1 MEIIYMTNVEKLKK
15 IYAIDSNL
23 EDAYIL
29 PIVLKCQDLIIQ
41 PLFCEKDY
49 DKIIDEIANDSVSEQ
64 TAKILNYI
72 EPIIAQYVLAESIY
86 STAFKSKNNPDY
98 QENAKSLYTEINY
111 LNGKY
116 MADVKQYT
124 TKLYKYLCKIGIAHK
139 ESGAKFGICIW

>member
-1 MEIIYMTNVEKLKK
+1 MEIIYMTNVENLKK

-23 EDAYIL
+23 EDSYIL
-29 PIVLKCQDLIIQ
+29 PIILKCQDLIIQ
-41 PLFCEKDY
+41 PLFCSTYY
-49 DKIIDEIANDSVSEQ
+49 DKIIEEISTDTVTPQ
-64 TAKILNYI
+64 TATILSYI

-98 QENAKSLYTEINY
+98 QENSKSLYTEINY

-139 ESGAKFGICIW
+139 ESGAKFGICLW

>member
-1 MEIIYMTNVEKLKK
+1 MEIIYMTNVENLKK

-23 EDAYIL
+23 EDSYIL
-29 PIVLKCQDLIIQ
+29 PIILKCQDLIIQ
-41 PLFCEKDY
+41 PLFCSTDY
-49 DKIIDEIANDSVSEQ
+49 DKIIEEISTDTVSEQ
-64 TAKILNYI
+64 TANILKYI

-98 QENAKSLYTEINY
+98 QENSKALYTEINY

-139 ESGAKFGICIW
+139 ESGSKFGICIW

>member
-1 MEIIYMTNVEKLKK
+1 MEIIYMTNVENLKK

-23 EDAYIL
+23 EDSYIL
-29 PIVLKCQDLIIQ
+29 PIILKCQDLIIQ
-41 PLFCEKDY
+41 PLFCSKDY
-49 DKIIDEIANDSVSEQ
+49 DKIIEEISTDAVTEQ
-64 TAKILNYI
+64 TATILSYI

-98 QENAKSLYTEINY
+98 QENAKALYTEINY

-139 ESGAKFGICIW
+139 ESGSKFGICIW

>member
-1 MEIIYMTNVEKLKK
+1 MEIIYMTNVENLKK

-23 EDAYIL
+23 EDSYIL
-29 PIVLKCQDLIIQ
+29 PIILKCQDLIIQ
-41 PLFCEKDY
+41 PLFCSTDY
-49 DKIIDEIANDSVSEQ
+49 DKIIEEISTDTVTPQ
-64 TAKILNYI
+64 TATILSYI

-98 QENAKSLYTEINY
+98 QENSKSLYTEINY

>member
-1 MEIIYMTNVEKLKK
+1 MEIIYMTNVENLKK

-23 EDAYIL
+23 EDSYIL
-29 PIVLKCQDLIIQ
+29 PIILKCQDLIIQ
-41 PLFCEKDY
+41 PLFCSKDY
-49 DKIIDEIANDSVSEQ
+49 DKIIEEISTDTVTPQ
-64 TAKILNYI
+64 TANILKYI

>member
-1 MEIIYMTNVEKLKK
+1 MEIIYMTNVENLKK

-23 EDAYIL
+23 EDSYIL
-29 PIVLKCQDLIIQ
+29 PIILKCQDLIIQ
-41 PLFCEKDY
+41 PLFCSTDY
-49 DKIIDEIANDSVSEQ
+49 DKIIEEISTDTVTPQ
-64 TAKILNYI
+64 TATILSYI

-98 QENAKSLYTEINY
+98 QENSKSLYTEINY

-139 ESGAKFGICIW
+139 ESGAKFGICLW

>member
-23 EDAYIL
+23 EDSYIL
-29 PIVLKCQDLIIQ
+29 PIILKCQDLIIQ
-41 PLFCEKDY
+41 PLFCSKDY
-49 DKIIDEIANDSVSEQ
+49 DKIIEEISTDTVTPQ
-64 TAKILNYI
+64 TATILSYI

-98 QENAKSLYTEINY
+98 QENSKALYTEINY

>member
-1 MEIIYMTNVEKLKK
+1 MEIIYMTNVENLKK

-23 EDAYIL
+23 EDSYIL
-29 PIVLKCQDLIIQ
+29 PIILKCQDLIIQ
-41 PLFCEKDY
+41 PLFCSKDY
-49 DKIIDEIANDSVSEQ
+49 DKIIDEISTDTVTPQ
-64 TAKILNYI
+64 TATILSYI

-98 QENAKSLYTEINY
+98 QENSKALYTEINY

-139 ESGAKFGICIW
+139 ESGAKFGICLW

>member
-1 MEIIYMTNVEKLKK
+1 MEIIYMTNVENLKK

-23 EDAYIL
+23 EDSYIL
-29 PIVLKCQDLIIQ
+29 PIILKCQDLIIQ
-41 PLFCEKDY
+41 PLFCSKDY
-49 DKIIDEIANDSVSEQ
+49 DKIIEEISTDTVTPQ
-64 TAKILNYI
+64 TATILSYI

-98 QENAKSLYTEINY
+98 QENAKALYTEINY

>member
-1 MEIIYMTNVEKLKK
+1 MEIIYMTNVENLKK

-23 EDAYIL
+23 EDSYIL
-29 PIVLKCQDLIIQ
+29 PIILKCQDLIIQ
-41 PLFCEKDY
+41 PLFCSTDY
-49 DKIIDEIANDSVSEQ
+49 DKIIEEISTDTVTPQ
-64 TAKILNYI
+64 TANILKYI

-98 QENAKSLYTEINY
+98 QENSKSLYTEINY

-139 ESGAKFGICIW
+139 ESGAKFGICLW

>member
-1 MEIIYMTNVEKLKK
+1 MEIIYMTNVENLKK

-23 EDAYIL
+23 EDSYIL
-29 PIVLKCQDLIIQ
+29 PIILKCQDLIIQ
-41 PLFCEKDY
+41 PLFCSTDY
-49 DKIIDEIANDSVSEQ
+49 DKIIEEISTDSVTEQ
-64 TAKILNYI
+64 TATILKYI

-98 QENAKSLYTEINY
+98 QENAKALYTEINY

-139 ESGAKFGICIW
+139 ESGSKFGICIW

>member
-1 MEIIYMTNVEKLKK
+1 MEIIYMTNVENLKK

-23 EDAYIL
+23 EDSYIL
-29 PIVLKCQDLIIQ
+29 PIILKCQDLIIQ
-41 PLFCEKDY
+41 PLFCSKDY
-49 DKIIDEIANDSVSEQ
+49 DKIIEEISTDTVTPQ
-64 TAKILNYI
+64 TATILSYI

-98 QENAKSLYTEINY
+98 QENSKSLYTEINY

-139 ESGAKFGICIW
+139 ESGAKFGICLW

>member
-1 MEIIYMTNVEKLKK
+1 MEIIYMTNVENLKK

-23 EDAYIL
+23 EDSYIL
-29 PIVLKCQDLIIQ
+29 PIILKCQDLIIQ
-41 PLFCEKDY
+41 PLFCSTDY
-49 DKIIDEIANDSVSEQ
+49 DKIIKEISTDTVTPQ
-64 TAKILNYI
+64 TATILSYI

-98 QENAKSLYTEINY
+98 QENSKSLYTEINY

-139 ESGAKFGICIW
+139 ESGAKFGICLW

>member
-1 MEIIYMTNVEKLKK
+1 MEIIYMTNVENLKK

-23 EDAYIL
+23 EDSYIL
-29 PIVLKCQDLIIQ
+29 PIILKCQDLIIQ
-41 PLFCEKDY
+41 PLFCSTDY
-49 DKIIDEIANDSVSEQ
+49 DKIIEEISTDTVTPQ
-64 TAKILNYI
+64 TANILKYI

>member
-1 MEIIYMTNVEKLKK
+1 MEIIYMTNVENLKK

-23 EDAYIL
+23 EDSYIL
-29 PIVLKCQDLIIQ
+29 PIILKCQDLIIQ
-41 PLFCEKDY
+41 PLFCSTDY
-49 DKIIDEIANDSVSEQ
+49 DEIIHQISTDAVTEQ
-64 TAKILNYI
+64 TATILSYI

-139 ESGAKFGICIW
+139 ESGSKFGICIW

>member
-1 MEIIYMTNVEKLKK
+1 MEIIYMTNVENLKK
-15 IYAIDSNL
+15 IYAIDNNL
-23 EDAYIL
+23 EDSYIL
-29 PIVLKCQDLIIQ
+29 PIILKCQDLIIQ
-41 PLFCEKDY
+41 PLFCSTDY
-49 DKIIDEIANDSVSEQ
+49 DKIIEEISSDTVTPQ
-64 TAKILNYI
+64 TATILSYI

-98 QENAKSLYTEINY
+98 QENSKSLYTEINY

-139 ESGAKFGICIW
+139 ESGAKFGICLW

>member
-15 IYAIDSNL
+15 IYAIDNNL
-23 EDAYIL
+23 EDGYIL
-29 PIVLKCQDLIIQ
+29 PIILKCQDLIIQ

-49 DKIIDEIANDSVSEQ
+49 NKIIEEISTDTVTPQ
-64 TAKILNYI
+64 TATILSYI

-98 QENAKSLYTEINY
+98 QENAKALYSEINY

-124 TKLYKYLCKIGIAHK
+124 NKLYKYLCKIGIAHK

>member
-1 MEIIYMTNVEKLKK
+1 MEIIYMTNVENLKK
-15 IYAIDSNL
+15 IYAIDKNL
-23 EDAYIL
+23 EDNYIL
-29 PIVLKCQDLIIQ
+29 PIILKCQDLIIQ

-49 DKIIDEIANDSVSEQ
+49 DKIIHEIANDSVSEQ
-64 TAKILNYI
+64 TAKILSYI

-98 QENAKSLYTEINY
+98 QENGKSLYTDINY

-124 TKLYKYLCKIGIAHK
+124 TNLYKYLCKIGIAHK

>member
-1 MEIIYMTNVEKLKK
+1 MEIIYMTNVENLKK

-23 EDAYIL
+23 EDSYIL
-29 PIVLKCQDLIIQ
+29 PIILKCQDLIIQ
-41 PLFCEKDY
+41 PLFCSTDY
-49 DKIIDEIANDSVSEQ
+49 DKIIKEISTDTVTPQ
-64 TAKILNYI
+64 TATILSYI

-98 QENAKSLYTEINY
+98 QENSKALYTEINY

-139 ESGAKFGICIW
+139 ESGAKFGICLW

>member
-1 MEIIYMTNVEKLKK
+1 MEIIYMTNVENLKK

-23 EDAYIL
+23 EDSYIL
-29 PIVLKCQDLIIQ
+29 PIILKCQDLIIQ
-41 PLFCEKDY
+41 PLFCSTDY
-49 DKIIDEIANDSVSEQ
+49 DKIIEEISTDTVTPQ
-64 TAKILNYI
+64 TANILKYI

-98 QENAKSLYTEINY
+98 QENAKALYTEINY

-139 ESGAKFGICIW
+139 ESGAKFGICLW